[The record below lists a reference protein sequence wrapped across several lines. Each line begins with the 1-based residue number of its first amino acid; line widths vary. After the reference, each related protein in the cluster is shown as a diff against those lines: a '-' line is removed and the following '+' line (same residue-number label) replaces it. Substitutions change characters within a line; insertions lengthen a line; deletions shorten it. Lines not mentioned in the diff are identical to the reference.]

1 MRTLTLKDAINE
13 ALVQAMEEDPT
24 VIMMGEDIAGGA
36 GRDDHPGAMDAWG
49 GPFGVT
55 KGLATRFG
63 RQRVRDTTIAEAG
76 FFGAAVGAAM
86 TGLRPIVELMYVDFA
101 GVSYDQMINQAA
113 KMRYMFGGKQRV
125 PMVMR
130 TVVGAGFRAAAEH
143 SQTLYSIFTHIP
155 GLKTV
160 APSTPE
166 DAKGLLLA
174 AIQDDDPVVFFEH
187 KRLYM
192 TTGPVEEAATPIPLG
207 RARVRRE
214 GTDLTIVAVQR
225 MVNFSLEAAQTLH
238 DEGIEVEVIDPRT
251 YSPLDETTILDSVR
265 KTGRLLVV
273 DESYPRCGLAVDIA
287 ALAADKAFASLRAPV
302 KTLTAPHTPVP
313 FSPPLEDYYLP
324 LPPKIAA
331 AARALVSYDGA
342 AGGR

>member
-1 MRTLTLKDAINE
+1 MRTLTMKDAINE
-13 ALVQAMEEDPT
+13 ALTQAMAADPT

-36 GRDDHPGAMDAWG
+36 GRDHHPGAMDAWG

-63 RQRVRDTTIAEAG
+63 RDRVRDTTIAEAG

-160 APSTPE
+160 APSTPA

-192 TTGPVEEAATPIPLG
+192 TTGDVSEAATPVPLG
-207 RARVRRE
+207 KASVRRK
-214 GTDLTIVAVQR
+214 GSDLTIVAVQR
-225 MVNFSLEAAQTLH
+225 MVSFALEAADTLAI
-238 DEGIEVEVIDPRT
+238 EGIEVEIVDPRT
-251 YSPLDETTILDSVR
+251 YSPLDERTILESLHR
-265 KTGRLLVV
+265 TGRLLVV

-287 ALAADKAFASLRAPV
+287 ALAADKAFKDLRAPV

-313 FSPPLEDYYLP
+313 FSPPLEDFYLP

-331 AARALVSYDGA
+331 AAKELVAY
-342 AGGR
+342 